1 MDTNSNQ
8 TVLHIQPPT
17 SISNAQKL
25 NNRVLIIVI
34 NPNVFLGGQTSMDAS
49 PGSLRNLGREWAFE
63 VGIVDHAG
71 RAGIV
76 RLSTFQV

>member
-34 NPNVFLGGQTSMDAS
+34 NPNVFFWGQTMDAS
-49 PGSLRNLGREWAFE
+49 PGSLHNLGREWAFE